1 MAVLQIG
8 DTVLLPELEH
18 HVEIDCSVE
27 FDQDSIVSCVESE
40 AADAPKENS
49 KGEHIWR
56 HGAGRQKKRL
66 PKKGR
71 KKSSVF
77 VNQVKKRFLP
87 WIMMT

>member
-1 MAVLQIG
+1 MVKSILT
-8 DTVLLPELEH
+8 D
-18 HVEIDCSVE
+18 VE

-87 WIMMT
+87 WIMMTSELSLNTSHAL

>member
-1 MAVLQIG
+1 MVKSILT
-8 DTVLLPELEH
+8 D
-18 HVEIDCSVE
+18 VE

-40 AADAPKENS
+40 PADARNENS
-49 KGEHIWR
+49 RGEHIWR

-77 VNQVKKRFLP
+77 VNQVVLRILP
-87 WIMMT
+87 